1 MKIRIVD
8 LANGDVDNVNDVD
21 ELIDYLEDF
30 IERRKISEVVVIVK

>member
-30 IERRKISEVVVIVK
+30 IERRKITEVVVIVK

>member
-21 ELIDYLEDF
+21 ELIDCLEDF
-30 IERRKISEVVVIVK
+30 IERRKITEVVVIVK